1 MQLEIHGFET
11 LLIVQRISPKQGAR
25 CKVGVREPPLG
36 RFIRSWDTVVPV
48 ANACTILQY
57 QLTSWGLVYCHPWP
71 ENLGWREQGLGLRSS
86 LGQSQSQSQGQGQG
100 QWLTSLSSREM
111 ANPRAGSE
119 AKTRSMAMLVTTP
132 EVRAQ
137 YSGPLY
143 KKLKGVGQQ
152 SIVLAVLRFTTGD
165 MIGPGVS
172 PSSEANTTSG

>member
-71 ENLGWREQGLGLRSS
+71 ENLGWRKQGLGLRSS
-86 LGQSQSQSQGQGQG
+86 LGQSQG

-111 ANPRAGSE
+111 ANPRAGSK
-119 AKTRSMAMLVTTP
+119 AKAHSMAIQVTKPVAGASTLAHP
-132 EVRAQ
+132 TRG
-137 YSGPLY
+137 SR
-143 KKLKGVGQQ
+143 
-152 SIVLAVLRFTTGD
+152 VLG
-165 MIGPGVS
+165 
-172 PSSEANTTSG
+172 SSQL

>member
-86 LGQSQSQSQGQGQG
+86 LGQSQ
-100 QWLTSLSSREM
+100 WLTSLSSREM
-111 ANPRAGSE
+111 ANPRAGSK
-119 AKTRSMAMLVTTP
+119 AKAHSMAILVTKPVAGASTLAHSTRGSRVLGSSQLNWLCP
-132 EVRAQ
+132 G
-137 YSGPLY
+137 SPL
-143 KKLKGVGQQ
+143 
-152 SIVLAVLRFTTGD
+152 AT
-165 MIGPGVS
+165 
-172 PSSEANTTSG
+172 